1 MKTGTARCRSTTDM
15 QNIPCPWCGP
25 RAQTEFEY
33 YCDAS
38 AIDVRFD
45 EESTDEALG
54 RVFIR
59 DDYIGFHDEIWQ
71 HVSGCRGWLRL
82 ERHNRTHEIRDARPC
97 RPDRLREGD
106 AS

>member
-1 MKTGTARCRSTTDM
+1 MH
-15 QNIPCPWCGP
+15 QINCPWCGP

-38 AIDVRFD
+38 VVDTRFA
-45 EESTDEALG
+45 EESMREALD

-59 DDYIGFHDEIWQ
+59 NDFIGFHEEIWQ
-71 HVSGCRGWLRL
+71 HVFGCRGWLRV
-82 ERHNRTHEIRDARPC
+82 ERHTRTHEIRRITACRDDA
-97 RPDRLREGD
+97 GQG